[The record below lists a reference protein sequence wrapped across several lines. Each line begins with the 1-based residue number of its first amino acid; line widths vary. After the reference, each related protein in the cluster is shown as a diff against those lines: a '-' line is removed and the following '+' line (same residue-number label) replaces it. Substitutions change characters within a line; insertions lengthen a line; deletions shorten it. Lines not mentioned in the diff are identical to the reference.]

1 MERQQIQYQVTK
13 LLIRAILIKLRQI
26 DDEHNNMKKE
36 MMKQTLLCTYLLEK
50 Y

>member
-26 DDEHNNMKKE
+26 DDEHNMKKE